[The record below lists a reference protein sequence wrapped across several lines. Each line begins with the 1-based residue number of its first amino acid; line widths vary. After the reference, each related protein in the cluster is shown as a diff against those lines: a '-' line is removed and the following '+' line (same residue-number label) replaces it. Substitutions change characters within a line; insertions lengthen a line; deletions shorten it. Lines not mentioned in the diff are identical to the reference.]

1 MAPFRLKTM
10 QLKQNI
16 GNWNCTRFCKTILNQ
31 PIRLASHP
39 DQDGP
44 QLVSPPDLVK
54 SAQNPSKTSQKQQ
67 TILDRFK
74 HFFYSSLTVQLH
86 NTM

>member
-1 MAPFRLKTM
+1 M

-16 GNWNCTRFCKTILNQ
+16 GYWNCTRFSKTILNQ

-39 DQDGP
+39 GQDGP

-54 SAQNPSKTSQKQQ
+54 SAQNPSKTSKNQQ
-67 TILDRFK
+67 TILDWFN
-74 HFFYSSLTVQLH
+74 HFYSSLNVQLH